1 MPGQICVFPQQESD
15 REVNVPSSKV
25 LTEASAVAG
34 PGEGERMRIAD
45 RYELARELGTRY
57 WAARRAERSQILDAF
72 CLATGYH
79 RKYAIAVLRG
89 RDRVPVRR
97 RRRRQRRYVVAFDDA
112 LRVCWEA
119 SGYLCA
125 ERLQPFLGELASL
138 LIQHGQLHIDAPT
151 RQLLESASVST
162 VERRLHGFRRTAVGR
177 RMAQTKPGTLLRRQ
191 IPAVVGR
198 GRDDDVPG
206 YLEIDLVSHSGE
218 AAVGTFLYTLSAVD
232 LSTGW
237 TERIPILGKGQR
249 GVVAALDRMRQQL
262 PFRLRGLHPDTGSEF
277 INHHLLGYC
286 QSHHIELSRS
296 RPYHKNDNAHVEQ
309 KNWTL
314 VRRLIGY
321 QRLDTLEQQAW
332 LDALYTEL
340 LRPYAN
346 CFQPVM
352 KLVRKETAG
361 TRVRRVYDTPTTPLR
376 RLLLS
381 HAGDISRLQPLVDLY
396 TTTSPLTLKRRL
408 DRRLA
413 ATPTALGGRE
423 SA

>member
-1 MPGQICVFPQQESD
+1 
-15 REVNVPSSKV
+15 
-25 LTEASAVAG
+25 
-34 PGEGERMRIAD
+34 MRIAD
-45 RYELARELGTRY
+45 RYELAHDLGARY
-57 WAARRAERSQILDAF
+57 WAAGRKGRGELLDAF

-89 RDRVPVRR
+89 RRRVAIRSTRR
-97 RRRRQRRYVVAFDDA
+97 RRLCYGSAFRTA
-112 LRVCWEA
+112 LRVAWEA
-119 SGYLCA
+119 SGYICA
-125 ERLQPFLGELASL
+125 ERLRPFLPELVPL
-138 LIQHGQLHIDAPT
+138 LEQHGHLHLDAAT
-151 RQLLESASVST
+151 RELLLQASVST
-162 VERRLHGFRRTAVGR
+162 VERNLHVLRGTLVGR
-177 RMAQTKPGTLLRRQ
+177 RLSQTKPGTLLRRQ

-198 GRDDDVPG
+198 WRDDDVPG

-218 AAVGTFLYTLSAVD
+218 VAAGTFIYTLSTVD

-237 TERIPILGKGQR
+237 TERIPILGKGER
-249 GVVAALDRMRQQL
+249 GVVAAMERIRLQL

-277 INHHLLGYC
+277 INWQLLHYC
-286 QSHHIELSRS
+286 EDHGIEFTRS
-296 RPYHKNDNAHVEQ
+296 RPFHKNDNAHVEQ

-321 QRLDTLEQQAW
+321 RRLDSPEQLAW

-352 KLVRKETAG
+352 KLLRKETVG

-376 RLLLS
+376 RLLLA
-381 HAGDISRLQPLVDLY
+381 HVGDVTRLQPLVDLY
-396 TTTSPLTLKRRL
+396 TSLSPLTLKRRL

-413 ATPTALGGRE
+413 AAPAALGGRA